1 MEMEPTPFIDL
12 AAQQKRI
19 YKGLM
24 DRIESVLSHGK
35 YIMGPEVAEL
45 EGKLARYIGAGHA
58 ISCSSGT
65 DALLMA
71 LMAYDVGP
79 GDAILTTP
87 FTFMATAEVIALL
100 GATPVFVD
108 IDPGTFNLNP
118 EKLSLAVQA
127 LRNGESAIYPLPKSK
142 NIQSSDC
149 PNQLNP
155 KGIITVDLFG
165 LPAEYESINTLA
177 KANNLFVI
185 EDGAQSFGAKYHG
198 KKALGLADIGATSFF
213 PAKPLG
219 CYGDGGAL
227 FTDNNDLADRIRS
240 IRLHGKGT
248 EKYDNVRI
256 GLNGRLDTLQA
267 SILLE
272 KLEIYPSELEAKNN
286 VAQRY
291 SNRLNQY
298 VDVPQVPDQ
307 CLSAWAQYSVKS
319 ANREEIRSKLNEAKI
334 PTAVYYPKPLHL
346 QPAFTHLGYGKGD
359 FPVSEETSKTIF
371 SLPMHP
377 YLSDEQIDRITGIIK
392 NAC

>member
-1 MEMEPTPFIDL
+1 
-12 AAQQKRI
+12 
-19 YKGLM
+19 
-24 DRIESVLSHGK
+24 
-35 YIMGPEVAEL
+35 
-45 EGKLARYIGAGHA
+45 
-58 ISCSSGT
+58 
-65 DALLMA
+65 
-71 LMAYDVGP
+71 
-79 GDAILTTP
+79 
-87 FTFMATAEVIALL
+87 
-100 GATPVFVD
+100 
-108 IDPGTFNLNP
+108 
-118 EKLSLAVQA
+118 
-127 LRNGESAIYPLPKSK
+127 
-142 NIQSSDC
+142 
-149 PNQLNP
+149 
-155 KGIITVDLFG
+155 
-165 LPAEYESINTLA
+165 
-177 KANNLFVI
+177 VI
-185 EDGAQSFGAKYHG
+185 EDGAQSFGAMYRG

-227 FTDNNDLADRIRS
+227 FTDNDDLADRIRS

-272 KLEIYPSELEAKNN
+272 KFKIYPSELETKNN

-291 SNRLNQY
+291 SNHLNKY
-298 VDVPQVPDQ
+298 VDVPQVPDH

-319 ANREEIRSKLNEAKI
+319 DNREEIRSKLNEAKI

-371 SLPMHP
+371 SLPMHA

>member
-12 AAQQKRI
+12 SAQQKRI
-19 YKGLM
+19 YSGLM
-24 DRIESVLSHGK
+24 NRIESVLSHGK

-45 EGKLARYIGAGHA
+45 EGTLARYVGAGHA

-79 GDAILTTP
+79 GDAIFTTP
-87 FTFMATAEVIALL
+87 FTFMATAEVISML

-108 IDPGTFNLNP
+108 IDPDSFNLNP
-118 EKLSLAVQA
+118 EKLGLAVQA
-127 LRNGESAIYPLPKSK
+127 LRKGESAYSPLPKH
-142 NIQSSDC
+142 NHIHCSDR
-149 PNQLNP
+149 PNQLKP

-185 EDGAQSFGAKYHG
+185 EDGAQSFGAMYRG
-198 KKALGLADIGATSFF
+198 KRALGLADIGATSFF

-227 FTDNNDLADRIRS
+227 FTDNDDLADRIRS

-272 KLEIYPSELEAKNN
+272 KFKIYPSELETKNN

-291 SNRLNQY
+291 SNHLNKY
-298 VDVPQVPDQ
+298 LDVPQVPDQ

-319 ANREEIRSKLNEAKI
+319 DNREEIRSKLNEAKI

-371 SLPMHP
+371 SLPMHA